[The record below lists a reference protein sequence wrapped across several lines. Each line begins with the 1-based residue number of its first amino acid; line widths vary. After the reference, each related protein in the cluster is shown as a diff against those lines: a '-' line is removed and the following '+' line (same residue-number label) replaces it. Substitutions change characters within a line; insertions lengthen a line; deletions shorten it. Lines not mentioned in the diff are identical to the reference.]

1 MNMNVAK
8 RLHREFA
15 DKNVA
20 AAKKKLAELASSM
33 GVTLVDNPFQST
45 DEDVIRGNSID
56 ICEAYSDKP
65 EVIAA
70 CTFYRYVEETDADAN
85 KSLMESINKFLSD
98 DAEDALEA
106 NVEGYKEFK
115 AADEEKRA
123 KKESERNE
131 STQSEENDNA

>member
-45 DEDVIRGNSID
+45 DEG
-56 ICEAYSDKP
+56 
-65 EVIAA
+65 
-70 CTFYRYVEETDADAN
+70 
-85 KSLMESINKFLSD
+85 LMKLTTWNRLLRPLPTESNT
-98 DAEDALEA
+98 
-106 NVEGYKEFK
+106 
-115 AADEEKRA
+115 R
-123 KKESERNE
+123 
-131 STQSEENDNA
+131 